1 MKDKKVI
8 VLITS
13 PPHGDIYSYEGIR
26 AAAGI
31 SAGDLELEVFFIGK
45 GVLNVLKNCEKENLL
60 MLFGLLDDMEI
71 KKHASLEDLE
81 EMGIN
86 QSELMD
92 NIILKKRKELAQ
104 KCHQA
109 DVTLNF

>member
-1 MKDKKVI
+1 MEDKKVI

-26 AAAGI
+26 AATGI

-45 GVLNVLKNCEKENLL
+45 GILNLLKNCEKEKFLT
-60 MLFGLLDDMEI
+60 LFELLDDMGI
-71 KKHASLEDLE
+71 KRYASFEDLE
-81 EMGIN
+81 EMGIIE
-86 QSELMD
+86 SDLME
-92 NIILKKRKELAQ
+92 NIILKGREELAQ